1 MPGIDPS
8 IVVQKIPTYP
18 GAKPV
23 CQRLRPVHPRKAVA
37 IKAEVEKLLK
47 AGFMY
52 PIPLTEW
59 ISNIVPVDKKQ
70 GTIRVCVDYRD
81 INRACPK
88 DNYPTPFIDQLI
100 DECAGSEIYSFM
112 DGFSGYNQINI
123 APADQHKMTFIC
135 PWGTFA
141 YKKLPFGLKN
151 AGATFQRAM
160 SYAFHNIR
168 HIVQPYLDDL
178 PAHSAKRAD
187 HPSHLREIFLRCR
200 HYNIHL
206 NPHKC
211 GKTNFLRRFIPN
223 YAEVAKGFTWL
234 LKRDTPFRWDAIAE
248 ESFSHLKTL
257 VVSAPLL
264 QPPNYHRDYTLYLA
278 AADTTI
284 GMVLVQD
291 DDDGIEHVIYYL
303 IHNLLDTE
311 TRYAYVEKLALTA
324 VWAVQRFR
332 HYILLCTTTVISNC
346 NPMTYILSRQS
357 LGGKY
362 SKWVVI
368 LPEFDLEFT
377 AAKSK
382 KSLVFAEL
390 LCSLPS
396 AATSSQIEESILDET
411 LFLISTLDPWYGDII
426 FYFQMSSFRP
436 ETSKDARRRI
446 RHQAQPYR
454 IIGDTLYRLGVDS
467 ILCQCLTFEE
477 AERVLNDCHSGACG
491 GHMSGYTTTQKI
503 LCAGYF
509 WPSIFK
515 DCILVV
521 RSCHECQ
528 IYQRK
533 MRAPAAPLHPIVTVR
548 PFAKWGID
556 YVTCN
561 PRSARG
567 HGYII
572 VAVDYFTKWAEAMP
586 TLSEDGHTVAQFLF
600 NHVISRFGVP
610 QAIITDH
617 GKHFRNRM
625 MVELTTQL
633 GLRHDSSSPY
643 YPQANGQV
651 EDVNKVLVTM
661 LQRTVGMHKSNWHL
675 MLFSTLWACW
685 TSVKDATGF
694 TPFQLVYGLEATL
707 PIECEIPSLK
717 LAVELLPETTPAE
730 ERLLY
735 LERLDET
742 RRLASLAIKAQN
754 KRVKTHFDNSVNPRS
769 FTEGDLVL
777 LYDQASD
784 KLGVGK
790 LEPMWHGPYIVKRV
804 LQKGAYELIDYEGNP
819 LDRPRNGLYLKKY
832 YA

>member
-8 IVVQKIPTYP
+8 IVVHEIPTYP

-23 CQRLRPVHPRKAVA
+23 RQRLRPVHPRKAAA

-47 AGFMY
+47 AGFIY

-59 ISNIVPVDKKQ
+59 VSNIVPVDKKQ

-100 DECAGSEIYSFM
+100 DECAGSEIYSLM

-123 APADQHKMTFIC
+123 APADQHKTTFIC

-151 AGATFQRAM
+151 VGATFQRAM
-160 SYAFHNIR
+160 SYAFHDIR

-178 PAHSAKRAD
+178 PAQSTERAD
-187 HPSHLREIFLRCR
+187 HPLHLREIFLRCR
-200 HYNIHL
+200 HYNIRL

-211 GKTNFLRRFIPN
+211 VFCV
-223 YAEVAKGFTWL
+223 ES
-234 LKRDTPFRWDAIAE
+234 AE

-257 VVSAPLL
+257 LVSAPLL
-264 QPPNYHRDYTLYLA
+264 RPPNYHRDYTLHLDPV
-278 AADTTI
+278 DTTI

-291 DDDGIEHVIYYL
+291 DDHGIELVIYYL
-303 IHNLLDTE
+303 SRNLLDTE
-311 TRYAYVEKLALTA
+311 TRYAYVEKLALAA
-324 VWAVQRFR
+324 VCAVQRFR
-332 HYILLCTTTVISNC
+332 HYILLRTTTVILDY
-346 NPMTYILSRQS
+346 NPMTYILSRQL

-362 SKWVVI
+362 SKWIVI
-368 LPEFDLEFT
+368 LQEFDLEFT

-396 AATSSQIEESILDET
+396 AATSSQIEELIPDET
-411 LFLISTLDPWYGDII
+411 LFLINTLDPWYGDII
-426 FYFQMSSFRP
+426 VYLQTSSFRP

-454 IIGDTLYRLGVDS
+454 IVRDTLYRLGVDS
-467 ILCQCLTFEE
+467 VLRRCLTFEE

-491 GHMSGYTTTQKI
+491 GHMSGYATAQKI
-503 LCAGYF
+503 LRAGYF

-528 IYQRK
+528 IYQQK
-533 MRAPAAPLHPIVTVR
+533 MRAPAAPLHPVVTVG
-548 PFAKWGID
+548 PFAKWGIN

-561 PRSARG
+561 PCSAGG

-572 VAVDYFTKWAEAMP
+572 VVVDYFTKWVEAMP
-586 TLSEDGHTVAQFLF
+586 TLSEDGHTAVQFLF

-610 QAIITDH
+610 QAIVTDH
-617 GKHFRNRM
+617 GKHFRNHM

-643 YPQANGQV
+643 YPQANDQV
-651 EDVNKVLVTM
+651 EAVNKVLVTM

-675 MLFSTLWACW
+675 MLFSALWAYQ

-730 ERLLY
+730 EWLLY

-742 RRLASLAIKAQN
+742 RLLASLAIEAQK

-769 FTEGDLVL
+769 FVEGDLVL

-784 KLGVGK
+784 KLGAGK

-804 LQKGAYELIDYEGNP
+804 LQNGAYKLIDYEGNP

>member
-1 MPGIDPS
+1 MPLSPAELNYIE
-8 IVVQKIPTYP
+8 IVAASASHDEPTVSSGALDSDDFPLVVHEIPTYP

-23 CQRLRPVHPRKAVA
+23 RQRLRPVHPRKAAA

-47 AGFMY
+47 AGLIY

-59 ISNIVPVDKKQ
+59 VSNIVPVDKKQ
-70 GTIRVCVDYRD
+70 GTICVCVDYCD
-81 INRACPK
+81 INRAWPK

-123 APADQHKMTFIC
+123 AMADQHKMAFIC

-141 YKKLPFGLKN
+141 YKKLPLGLKN

-160 SYAFHNIR
+160 SYAFHDIR

-178 PAHSAKRAD
+178 PTHSAKRAD
-187 HPSHLREIFLRCR
+187 HPSHLREIFLCCR
-200 HYNIHL
+200 HYNIRL

-211 GKTNFLRRFIPN
+211 VFCV
-223 YAEVAKGFTWL
+223 ESEGFTRL

-257 VVSAPLL
+257 LVSAPLL
-264 QPPNYHRDYTLYLA
+264 QPPNYHHDYTLYLA

-284 GMVLVQD
+284 RMVLVQD
-291 DDDGIEHVIYYL
+291 DDHGIEHVIYYL
-303 IHNLLDTE
+303 SRNLLDIE
-311 TRYAYVEKLALTA
+311 TRYAYVEKLALAA
-324 VWAVQRFR
+324 VCAVQRFR
-332 HYILLCTTTVISNC
+332 HYILLRTTTVISD
-346 NPMTYILSRQS
+346 S
-357 LGGKY
+357 
-362 SKWVVI
+362 
-368 LPEFDLEFT
+368 
-377 AAKSK
+377 KSK

-396 AATSSQIEESILDET
+396 AATSSQIEESIPDET

-426 FYFQMSSFRP
+426 VYLQTSSFCP
-436 ETSKDARRRI
+436 ETSKDTRRRI

-454 IIGDTLYRLGVDS
+454 IIGDTLYCLGVDS
-467 ILCQCLTFEE
+467 VLRQCLTLEE

-491 GHMSGYTTTQKI
+491 SHMSGYATAQKI
-503 LCAGYF
+503 LHAGYF

-515 DCILVV
+515 DYILAV

-533 MRAPAAPLHPIVTVR
+533 MHAPAAPLHPVVTVG

-556 YVTCN
+556 YMKCN
-561 PRSARG
+561 PRSAGG

-586 TLSEDGHTVAQFLF
+586 TLSEDGHTAAQFLF
-600 NHVISRFGVP
+600 NHVISQFGVP
-610 QAIITDH
+610 QAIVTDH
-617 GKHFRNRM
+617 GKHFRNHK
-625 MVELTTQL
+625 MVKLTTHL

-651 EDVNKVLVTM
+651 EAVNKVLVTM

-675 MLFSTLWACW
+675 MLFSSLWAYR

-717 LAVELLPETTPAE
+717 LAIELLPETTPTE

-742 RRLASLAIKAQN
+742 RRLASLAIEAQK

-769 FTEGDLVL
+769 FIEGDLVL
-777 LYDQASD
+777 LYDQAND
-784 KLGVGK
+784 KLGAGK